1 MNPWIALL
9 EFLAAL
15 VTLWQTGPVLLKAL
29 RNS

>member
-1 MNPWIALL
+1 MNPWIALF

-15 VTLWQTGPVLLKAL
+15 VTLWQTGPVLLQAL